1 MNRSRRATVFP
12 CSLFVFTL
20 LLGCGSDETS
30 GDDSAAG
37 STGKDGT
44 GGTGGTTS
52 HVLFVDQAASEGGD
66 GTSWAQAFTELGD
79 ALEVVGASGAT
90 EIWVAAGTY
99 TPTHA
104 PVELYQSFD
113 RSENADGS
121 CGDTSG
127 TDFSDERWNTFL
139 MRSGVAIYG
148 GFAGTELERDERDW
162 TANVTILSGDLDAN
176 DCYTTESC
184 GAPLSTSC
192 DGTELGYVASGESY
206 GDNVYHVV
214 TGAEDAVLDG
224 VTVRGGNTDASVQ
237 AGTACG
243 LFGTTSDEEIYRIL
257 SGFLSMSGGGIFIG
271 QSDPTIRNSTIEY
284 NRAGKRLA

>member
-184 GAPLSTSC
+184 GAPVEYVVRRDGTGLRGLRRKLRGQRLPRC
-192 DGTELGYVASGESY
+192 DGCRGRCAGRGYGSWREHGRFCPSRDGLWAVRHHQRR
-206 GDNVYHVV
+206 GDLPDFERIFVDERRRHLYR
-214 TGAEDAVLDG
+214 AVGPDHSEF
-224 VTVRGGNTDASVQ
+224 D
-237 AGTACG
+237 
-243 LFGTTSDEEIYRIL
+243 D
-257 SGFLSMSGGGIFIG
+257 
-271 QSDPTIRNSTIEY
+271 
-284 NRAGKRLA
+284 